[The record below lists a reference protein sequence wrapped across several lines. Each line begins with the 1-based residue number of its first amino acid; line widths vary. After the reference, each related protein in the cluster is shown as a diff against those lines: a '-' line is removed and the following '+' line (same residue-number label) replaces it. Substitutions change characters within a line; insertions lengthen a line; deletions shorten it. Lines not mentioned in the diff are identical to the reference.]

1 MTGTEVAAI
10 IAAVAFAVLVVVL
23 VIFLLQLNKNITK
36 SMEKVNGI
44 LDEADKTVTVL
55 TQDVDIL
62 LKQSED
68 LLVIGNDLLSD
79 VTQKVETIDPLFHA
93 VADLSE
99 SVSELNSSS
108 KTILSKV
115 GEASKTAATAT
126 VVGKAA
132 QTASHLF
139 KKNK

>member
-1 MTGTEVAAI
+1 
-10 IAAVAFAVLVVVL
+10 
-23 VIFLLQLNKNITK
+23 
-36 SMEKVNGI
+36 MEKVNGI
-44 LDEADKTVTVL
+44 LDETDKTVAIL

-68 LLVIGNDLLSD
+68 LLVIGNDLLAD

-99 SVSELNSSS
+99 SVSELNDSS
-108 KTILSKV
+108 KAMLAKV
-115 GEASKTAATAT
+115 GEAGKTVATAT
-126 VVGKAA
+126 VVGKTA

-139 KKNK
+139 KKHK